1 LTQQIRQGYLDAM
14 TGSQSPAASKSGVDS
29 VCCSFCLK
37 DKHSVSKM
45 VAGLGVYICN
55 ECVELCNLII
65 AQESAP
71 ASASKVGGWDE
82 QPDDT
87 LLANLGR
94 LQAVV
99 SQVDRA
105 LHNHVDMLRVRGIS
119 WTRIGEALGVS
130 KQAAWERFSG
140 ED

>member
-1 LTQQIRQGYLDAM
+1 
-14 TGSQSPAASKSGVDS
+14 

-37 DKHSVSKM
+37 DKDSVAKL

-55 ECVELCNLII
+55 ECVELSSLII
-65 AQESAP
+65 AEDPAP
-71 ASASKVGGWDE
+71 RVGGWDE
-82 QPDDT
+82 QPDDA

-99 SQVDRA
+99 SQVHAA
-105 LHNHVDMLRVRGIS
+105 LHNHVDMLRDRGVS
-119 WTRIGEALGVS
+119 WTRVGEALGVS

>member
-1 LTQQIRQGYLDAM
+1 
-14 TGSQSPAASKSGVDS
+14 VDS

-37 DKHSVSKM
+37 DKDSVAKL

-55 ECVELCNLII
+55 ECVELSSLII
-65 AQESAP
+65 AEDPAP
-71 ASASKVGGWDE
+71 RVGGWDE
-82 QPDDT
+82 QPDDA

-99 SQVDRA
+99 SQVDAA
-105 LHNHVDMLRVRGIS
+105 LHNHVGMLRDRGVS
-119 WTRIGEALGVS
+119 WTRVGEALGVS

>member
-1 LTQQIRQGYLDAM
+1 M
-14 TGSQSPAASKSGVDS
+14 TGSQSSTADTKRVDS

-37 DKHSVSKM
+37 DKEKVAKL

-55 ECVELCNLII
+55 ECVELCSLII
-65 AQESAP
+65 AEDPAP
-71 ASASKVGGWDE
+71 RVGGWDE
-82 QPDDT
+82 QPDDA

-94 LQAVV
+94 LQAIVA
-99 SQVDRA
+99 QVDAA
-105 LHNHVDMLRVRGIS
+105 LHDQVDLLRARGIS
-119 WTRIGEALGVS
+119 WTRIGESLGVS

>member
-1 LTQQIRQGYLDAM
+1 M
-14 TGSQSPAASKSGVDS
+14 PGSQSPTADASRVGS
-29 VCCSFCLK
+29 VYCSFCLK
-37 DKHSVSKM
+37 DKDSVAKL

-55 ECVELCNLII
+55 ECVELCTLII
-65 AQESAP
+65 AEASAP
-71 ASASKVGGWDE
+71 APRVGGWDE
-82 QPDDT
+82 QPDDA

-99 SQVDRA
+99 SQVHAA
-105 LHNHVDMLRVRGIS
+105 LHNHVDMLRDRGVS

>member
-1 LTQQIRQGYLDAM
+1 M
-14 TGSQSPAASKSGVDS
+14 PAADAGRAGS

-37 DKHSVSKM
+37 DKGSVDKL

-55 ECVELCNLII
+55 ECVELSSLII
-65 AQESAP
+65 AEDPAP
-71 ASASKVGGWDE
+71 RVGSWDQ
-82 QPDDT
+82 QPDDA
-87 LLANLGR
+87 LLASLGR

-99 SQVDRA
+99 SQVDAA
-105 LHNHVDMLRVRGIS
+105 LHNHVEMLRARGVS

>member
-1 LTQQIRQGYLDAM
+1 
-14 TGSQSPAASKSGVDS
+14 
-29 VCCSFCLK
+29 
-37 DKHSVSKM
+37 
-45 VAGLGVYICN
+45 
-55 ECVELCNLII
+55 VELCTLII
-65 AQESAP
+65 AEDPAP
-71 ASASKVGGWDE
+71 RVGGWDE
-82 QPDDT
+82 QPDET

-99 SQVDRA
+99 SQVDAA
-105 LHNHVDMLRVRGIS
+105 LRNHVGMLRDRGVS